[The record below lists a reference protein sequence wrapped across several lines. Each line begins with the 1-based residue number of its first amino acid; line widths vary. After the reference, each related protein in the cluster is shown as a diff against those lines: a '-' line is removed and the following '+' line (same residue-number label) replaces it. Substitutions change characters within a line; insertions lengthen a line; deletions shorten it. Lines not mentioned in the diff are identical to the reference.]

1 MHVLSVCQDQKLKKG
16 GGVYIFCLSSP
27 TSSFSWAV
35 EVSAKFHSVAAT
47 NTMDKCNLS
56 KEGYIWLILS
66 GHTPPPKEVREESQA
81 GTQSR
86 NHERMQLDQSQYHG

>member
-1 MHVLSVCQDQKLKKG
+1 
-16 GGVYIFCLSSP
+16 
-27 TSSFSWAV
+27 
-35 EVSAKFHSVAAT
+35 
-47 NTMDKCNLS
+47 MDKCNLS